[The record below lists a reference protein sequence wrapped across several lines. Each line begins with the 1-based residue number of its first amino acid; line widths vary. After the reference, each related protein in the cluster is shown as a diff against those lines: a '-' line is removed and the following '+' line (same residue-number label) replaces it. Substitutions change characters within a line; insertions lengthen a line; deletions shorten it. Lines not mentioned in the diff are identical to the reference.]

1 MQNIITRRVVVKA
14 GLMVGAIAPS
24 LALICTTASAVG
36 ADLPPLD
43 PKDAAA
49 VTLGF
54 TNDSASVDAA
64 ANPTHATDQN
74 CANCEQYLGKQKDAK
89 GGCVLFAGKSV
100 PAAGWCRVWRKTT
113 KT

>member
-1 MQNIITRRVVVKA
+1 MQDILTRRAVLKA
-14 GLMVGAIAPS
+14 GLIAGTVASS
-24 LALICTTASAVG
+24 LALIGTSASAVG

-43 PKDAAA
+43 PRDPAA
-49 VTLGF
+49 VALGF

-64 ANPTHATDQN
+64 ANPTHRADQI
-74 CANCEQYLGKQKDAK
+74 CANCEQYLGNQKDTK

-100 PAAGWCRVWRKTT
+100 PAAGWCKVWRKTT

>member
-1 MQNIITRRVVVKA
+1 MQNIATRRAVLKA
-14 GLMVGAIAPS
+14 GLMAGTIAPS
-24 LALICTTASAVG
+24 LALIGATASAIG

-49 VTLGF
+49 ITFGF
-54 TNDSASVDAA
+54 INDSASVDPA
-64 ANPTHATDQN
+64 ANPTHTSDQN
-74 CANCEQYLGKQKDAK
+74 CANCEQYLGKLQDAK

-100 PAAGWCRVWRKTT
+100 PAAGWCKVWRKTT